1 MPKLLSKNLSFLV
14 DFINHK
20 NRLNNITLDSFSF
33 LGVALCFVEDYV
45 LLILSLSKSYHF
57 PHFLPNG
64 KIELYRLAF
73 FLKKKKKAFSCIM
86 DIFRHAQKWRD
97 PMCRHLATSF
107 ISYGQ
112 PSFIC
117 VSISP
122 PVLLIESPRHCADST
137 GTTLGD

>member
-14 DFINHK
+14 DFTNHK
-20 NRLNNITLDSFSF
+20 NSLNNITLDSFSF

-73 FLKKKKKAFSCIM
+73 FFFLKAFSSIM
-86 DIFRHAQKWRD
+86 DIFSHAQKWRD
-97 PMCRHLATSF
+97 SVCRHLATSF
-107 ISYGQ
+107 IGYGQ

-117 VSISP
+117 ISISLS
-122 PVLLIESPRHCADST
+122 VLLIESPRHCANST